1 MALTSTTK
9 AYSTITFSSGVSTNL
24 SYDVGSIDYNPDI
37 GDQLQVFADD
47 TQLTS
52 GFAINTTSKKIELNE
67 ITSNA
72 PTNII
77 IKRIA
82 NKTSR
87 QIDFQNASVLT
98 EADLDN
104 SALQTF
110 HVAQE
115 AIDKA
120 NDALPLNTAGTEW
133 NASISSNAAKITN
146 VATPSAGTDA
156 VNKTYADTVNDSVS
170 AHRDDALDHRDTSES
185 YATKIN
191 GVVQHFSAASNNT
204 SGSGVD
210 QTGVYSSKEWAV
222 GSHSG
227 NTDGSSKQWALG
239 GGSFANGTAVSGS
252 DYSAKEHAIG
262 TTVSTGSSKQWA
274 TKDTTAVAS
283 SLYSAK
289 EYASGDATTSGGSAK
304 AWATD
309 SSSPNGTTL
318 KSAKTYADEASASAV
333 SAQGIVMAIA
343 LG

>member
-37 GDQLQVFADD
+37 GDSLEVYADD
-47 TQLTS
+47 TELTS

-120 NDALPLNTAGTEW
+120 DDALPLNTAGTEW
-133 NASISSNAAKITN
+133 DASISSNAGKITN
-146 VATPSAGTDA
+146 VGTPSAGTDA
-156 VNKTYADTVNDSVS
+156 ANK
-170 AHRDDALDHRDTSES
+170 S
-185 YATKIN
+185 Y
-191 GVVQHFSAASNNT
+191 
-204 SGSGVD
+204 VD
-210 QTGVYSSKEWAV
+210 QSTDVPTVASQISPTNNIQTVASQISPTNNISAVAGKATEIGRLGTADAVADMALLGTQDVVDDLALLAHQSVKDDMALLADAGVIEDMGHLGTNVNVTAMGHLGTGTNVTNMATV
-222 GSHSG
+222 AGQITPT
-227 NTDGSSKQWALG
+227 NNIQTVATNIN
-239 GGSFANGTAVSGS
+239 NGTLGTIVTNAESN
-252 DYSAKEHAIG
+252 AI
-262 TTVSTGSSKQWA
+262 
-274 TKDTTAVAS
+274 
-283 SLYSAK
+283 
-289 EYASGDATTSGGSAK
+289 E
-304 AWATD
+304 
-309 SSSPNGTTL
+309 
-318 KSAKTYADEASASAV
+318 
-333 SAQGIVMAIA
+333 MAIA